1 MEPHR
6 RHGFPSGPRLAASL
20 ALALAVGLTALVT
33 IPSGR
38 PVRSTRA
45 SEAQAAQ
52 PRSPTLTIGWVG
64 DITPGSSHGTL
75 PGDARSLFADVRRLT
90 REPDLMIGNLEG
102 TLSIGGAG
110 KCPAGSAGRGTCFA
124 FQAPPTAARGLRSA
138 GFDVVNLANNHSF
151 DFGAQGLGQTVT
163 ALERSGVA
171 WTGLPGRAAVV
182 GRRGLVI
189 AVLGFAPY
197 RWANH
202 LLDHAGAARQVS
214 RAARAADLVV
224 VTAHIGAEGAAAAR
238 TPAGPE
244 AHLGEPRG
252 DSRAFAR
259 AVIDAGADL
268 VLASGAHVLRGLE
281 LYRGRL
287 IAHGMGNFAGVNNFS
302 TGGDLALSGLLS
314 TRLERHG
321 AMRNA
326 WLHGLR
332 LDGSGHPSPDRER
345 TAVRFVATRSREDF
359 PRSPLRVLPTG
370 RVLARRAPPR

>member
-20 ALALAVGLTALVT
+20 ALGLAVGLTALVM

-38 PVRSTRA
+38 PGVRSARG
-45 SEAQAAQ
+45 SDAQAAQ
-52 PRSPTLTIGWVG
+52 QRSPTLTVGWAG

-75 PGDARSLFADVRRLT
+75 PGDARSLFADVRRLA

-102 TLSIGGAG
+102 TLSNGGAG
-110 KCPAGSAGRGTCFA
+110 KCSGGSARGRCFA
-124 FQAPPTAARGLRSA
+124 FQAPPAAARGLRSA
-138 GFDVVNLANNHSF
+138 GFDVVNVANNHSF
-151 DFGAQGLGQTVT
+151 DFGAEGLGQTVT

-182 GRRGLVI
+182 ARRGLVI

-197 RWANH
+197 RWANQ
-202 LLDHAGAARQVS
+202 LLDHAGAARQVR
-214 RAARAADLVV
+214 RAAQAVDLVV

-244 AHLGEPRG
+244 THLGEPRG

-302 TGGDLALSGLLS
+302 TAGDLALSGLLS
-314 TRLERHG
+314 TRLERRG

-332 LDGSGHPSPDRER
+332 LDASGHPAPDRGR
-345 TAVRFVATRSREDF
+345 TAVRFVAARSREDF